1 MLTAFL
7 TTLEQMLRIL
17 LFLAIGF
24 GMNKLH
30 ILPKGANKGISKL
43 ATTLFLPAML
53 LHSNMTEFNLAD
65 VGTYSQIVIMGV
77 VVWAVTTIPSFW
89 IAKGLS
95 GGDLNDRGVYLYG
108 LSFPNSGAIGT
119 PLALAL
125 AGSVGL
131 FKFNLFLLMYVVMT
145 YSWGINLFLD
155 TERKNSV
162 KRFFVNMLNP
172 IFISM
177 VIGLA
182 LGALN
187 AKNWMPSIVIQVS
200 DDLGSCFVP
209 VSLLM
214 AGYSI
219 AEYPFGDVFK
229 QKKSYIFTALRLV
242 IIPLSVMLGLRFAGI
257 DKELTTLVLFA
268 MASPSGMNVVVFPAA
283 YGRDCKT
290 GASIVLL
297 SSMGS
302 MITMPLLYALLQ
314 LLFS

>member
-7 TTLEQMLRIL
+7 TTLEQMIRIL

-30 ILPKGANKGISKL
+30 ILPNGASKGISKL

-53 LHSNMTEFNLAD
+53 LHSNMTEFNLSD
-65 VGTYSQIVIMGV
+65 VATYGKIVMLGV
-77 VVWAVTTIPSFW
+77 IIWAATTIPSLW
-89 IAKGLS
+89 IAKRLS
-95 GGDLNDRGVYLYG
+95 GDDPNDRGVFLYG

-177 VIGLA
+177 VVGLV
-182 LGALN
+182 LGALY
-187 AKNWMPSIVIQVS
+187 AKRWMPPIIIQVAG
-200 DDLGSCFVP
+200 DLGSCFVP

-242 IIPLSVMLGLRFAGI
+242 IIPLLVMLALRFTGVAK
-257 DKELTTLVLFA
+257 DLTTLVLFA

-290 GASIVLL
+290 GASIVLMSCL
-297 SSMGS
+297 GS
-302 MITMPLLYALLQ
+302 VITMPLLYALLQ
-314 LLFS
+314 VIFK

>member
-95 GGDLNDRGVYLYG
+95 GGDPNDRGVYLYG

-131 FKFNLFLLMYVVMT
+131 FKFNLFL
-145 YSWGINLFLD
+145 
-155 TERKNSV
+155 
-162 KRFFVNMLNP
+162 
-172 IFISM
+172 
-177 VIGLA
+177 
-182 LGALN
+182 
-187 AKNWMPSIVIQVS
+187 
-200 DDLGSCFVP
+200 
-209 VSLLM
+209 
-214 AGYSI
+214 
-219 AEYPFGDVFK
+219 
-229 QKKSYIFTALRLV
+229 
-242 IIPLSVMLGLRFAGI
+242 
-257 DKELTTLVLFA
+257 
-268 MASPSGMNVVVFPAA
+268 
-283 YGRDCKT
+283 
-290 GASIVLL
+290 
-297 SSMGS
+297 
-302 MITMPLLYALLQ
+302 
-314 LLFS
+314 